1 MLPWFETA
9 LDLLFPRS
17 CAGCGGP
24 AGREFRFLCWE
35 CMAGLRFIRPPFCDC
50 CGDPLDGDVEGP
62 WLCPACG
69 SGREFARARSAVRYV
84 GVVRRLI
91 CDFKYRRATWL
102 GPDLAALLEGSYR
115 AHYEEMGVDAV
126 TCVPLFSARQ
136 RARTF
141 NQAELLARL
150 LAARLRLPF
159 VGGAVS
165 RVRDTGTQT
174 HLTARAR
181 IANVS
186 AAFKAIRP
194 GRLDGRTLLL
204 VDDVMTTGATVGE
217 CAAVIRAAGAAA
229 VHVLTVARG

>member
-1 MLPWFETA
+1 MTQWFETL

-24 AGREFRFLCWE
+24 VGREFRYLCWE
-35 CMAGLRFIRPPFCDC
+35 CMTNIRFIRPPYCDC
-50 CGDPLDGDVEGP
+50 CGDPLDGQIDGK
-62 WLCPACG
+62 WLCPACD
-69 SGREFARARSAVRYV
+69 SGRGFGRARSAVRYL
-84 GVVRRLI
+84 GVVRGLI

-102 GPDLAALLEGSYR
+102 APDLVTLLDGAYH
-115 AHYEEMGVDAV
+115 AHYEAVGIDAV
-126 TCVPLFSARQ
+126 TCVPMFSARQ

-150 LAARLRLPF
+150 LAARLGLPF
-159 VGGAVS
+159 VGGAIA

-174 HLTARAR
+174 HLTAEAR

-186 AAFKAIRP
+186 AAFTSTRP
-194 GRLDGRTLLL
+194 NRLAGRKFLL
-204 VDDVMTTGATVGE
+204 VDDVMTTGATASE
-217 CAAVIRAAGAAA
+217 CAGAIREAGALE